1 MSNFAFKVLIY
12 WLWIKV
18 SRRNMKASKTVTFN
32 IQAVAKQSSIMDKK
46 KVAKKLSK
54 LLKMMYLELAGR

>member
-12 WLWIKV
+12 CLWIKV

-46 KVAKKLSK
+46 K
-54 LLKMMYLELAGR
+54 LLKS